1 MARPPSLHRA
11 LPQTNAPW
19 GPPARGA
26 RLHFPPARCAA
37 PCSARASFLQRD
49 AAAIPPCLVC
59 AAPPGA
65 QPPPAEG
72 PEAAVAAGMP
82 SPRGRAPVPPQPP
95 PARPPACPPTR
106 QPGQAPA
113 RRAVACS
120 TSLRARARRTGQA
133 PPYAPAPLR
142 PPPSQP
148 QPLAEWG
155 QPPAARG
162 SSPVPARLAG
172 TVPSRGANL
181 TAAPELHLWEPG
193 AALLENG
200 GPLGSS
206 HTHMA
211 HAGYAPT
218 CSRRCRTPLERP
230 VAACSVSG
238 GKGKPP
244 V

>member
-26 RLHFPPARCAA
+26 RLHFPPAHCPVQRARILPPAGRRCH
-37 PCSARASFLQRD
+37 PPLPRVCSTARGPA
-49 AAAIPPCLVC
+49 
-59 AAPPGA
+59 
-65 QPPPAEG
+65 PPAEG

-106 QPGQAPA
+106 QSGQAPA

-120 TSLRARARRTGQA
+120 TSLRAQARRTGQA
-133 PPYAPAPLR
+133 LPYAPAPLR

-148 QPLAEWG
+148 QPLAEWR

-206 HTHMA
+206 HTH
-211 HAGYAPT
+211 GP
-218 CSRRCRTPLERP
+218 RRLCTHLQPPLP
-230 VAACSVSG
+230 HTTGPLPASPLDCAFGVD
-238 GKGKPP
+238 
-244 V
+244 